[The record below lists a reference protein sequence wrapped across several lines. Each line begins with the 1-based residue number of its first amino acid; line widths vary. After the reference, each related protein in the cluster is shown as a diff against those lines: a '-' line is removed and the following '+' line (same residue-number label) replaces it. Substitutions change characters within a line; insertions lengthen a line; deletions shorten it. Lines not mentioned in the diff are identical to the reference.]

1 MPDDEYTLAR
11 SVFGRAVLGWR
22 AWCKPVLPGWSLT
35 LALST
40 LSGNDSRLPPN
51 NDEGA
56 RARTEAF
63 VSKEFRRR
71 LFDEE
76 ASVMTEALS
85 VSRLLAVAVLYV
97 AG

>member
-22 AWCKPVLPGWSLT
+22 LWCKPVLGWSLT

-56 RARTEAF
+56 RARIEAF

-76 ASVMTEALS
+76 ASVKTEALS

-97 AG
+97 VG